1 MTNVMGTHVMLS
13 AARDLSVKRFIHI
26 STDEVYGSL
35 GDEGKFTEETPLM
48 PNSPYAASKA
58 SGDLLVRAYH
68 ETYSL
73 PAVIIRPSNNYGP
86 YQFPEKFI
94 PLMITNLLGNKP
106 IPVYGKGMNVRDWL
120 FVEDNC
126 SAIDLILHKGRPGE
140 AYNVGG
146 NAERRN
152 IEIAKR
158 VLELM
163 GKDEGFITY
172 VTDRPGHDYRYG
184 LDTSKI
190 EREFGWRPS
199 VDMETGLEKTVDWYR
214 NNEWWWWPLKER
226 LSAESK
232 GFWEQKRI

>member
-1 MTNVMGTHVMLS
+1 
-13 AARDLSVKRFIHI
+13 
-26 STDEVYGSL
+26 
-35 GDEGKFTEETPLM
+35 
-48 PNSPYAASKA
+48 
-58 SGDLLVRAYH
+58 
-68 ETYSL
+68 
-73 PAVIIRPSNNYGP
+73 
-86 YQFPEKFI
+86 
-94 PLMITNLLGNKP
+94 
-106 IPVYGKGMNVRDWL
+106 
-120 FVEDNC
+120 
-126 SAIDLILHKGRPGE
+126 
-140 AYNVGG
+140 VGG

-232 GFWEQKRI
+232 GFWEQKKI